1 MKSATDEL
9 FFIEQP
15 TSSSISI
22 VVPVY
27 NGGENFRK
35 CLQSLD
41 KFVPKS
47 TEIVVVVDGGMDDS
61 YKVAEEFGAKVL
73 RFPTT
78 GGPARARNLGAR
90 AAQGDII
97 LFIDADVT
105 VCTDITSQISKIFS
119 NQPHIAALIGSYD
132 DMPGATN
139 FLSQYKNLFHHY
151 IHQTAS
157 EEASTFWGACGA
169 IRRKVFLE
177 MGGFDESYRYP
188 SVEDIDLGYRLRKAG
203 YQIKLCKTI
212 QVKHLKQWKV
222 FSLLKAEIFYR
233 AVPWTE
239 LIWRDLQFNNDLN
252 LSHSNRLS
260 LLLTYGLLIA
270 LIAACIWLP
279 ALVIASA
286 ISLALLWL
294 NWSVYR
300 FFYQKRGWWFSI
312 RVLPWHWFY
321 FLYGGFAFALGT
333 FSYYL
338 TRPIHSRFSQASIHF
353 K

>member
-1 MKSATDEL
+1 M
-9 FFIEQP
+9 EQS
-15 TSSSISI
+15 TLSNISI
-22 VVPVY
+22 VIPVHD
-27 NGGENFRK
+27 GGENFCR

-41 KFVPKS
+41 EFIPKS
-47 TEIVVVVDGGMDDS
+47 TEIVIVVDGGMDDS

-73 RFPTT
+73 AFPTA

-90 AAQGDII
+90 VAQGEII

-105 VCTDITSQISKIFS
+105 ICADTISQVLEIFC
-119 NQPHIAALIGSYD
+119 NQPHISALIGSYD
-132 DMPGATN
+132 DMPGGVN

-151 IHQTAS
+151 THQTAS
-157 EEASTFWGACGA
+157 EDASTFWGACGA

-188 SVEDIDLGYRLRKAG
+188 SVEDIELGYRLKKAG
-203 YQIKLCKTI
+203 HQIKLCKTL

-222 FSLLKAEIFYR
+222 ISLLKAEIFYR
-233 AVPWTE
+233 GVPWTE
-239 LIWRDLQFNNDLN
+239 LIWRDRQFNNDLN

-260 LLLTYGLLIA
+260 LLLTYGLLIS
-270 LIAACIWLP
+270 LTAACLWLP

-294 NWSVYR
+294 NCSVYR

-321 FLYGGFAFALGT
+321 FLYGGFAFAIGT
-333 FSYYL
+333 FRYYL
-338 TRPIHSRFSQASIHF
+338 TKPIHARFSQASIHS

>member
-1 MKSATDEL
+1 MKSVTDEL
-9 FFIEQP
+9 SPTEQFVF
-15 TSSSISI
+15 SSISI
-22 VVPVY
+22 VIPVC

-35 CLQSLD
+35 CLRSLD
-41 KFVPKS
+41 EFVPKS
-47 TEIVVVVDGGMDDS
+47 IEIIVVVDGGMDDS
-61 YKVAEEFGAKVL
+61 YRAAEEFGAKVL
-73 RFPTT
+73 KFPTA
-78 GGPARARNLGAR
+78 GGPARARNLGAS

-105 VCTDITSQISKIFS
+105 VCSDTVNQILKIFR

-151 IHQTAS
+151 THQTAS
-157 EEASTFWGACGA
+157 ENASTFWGACGA

-177 MGGFDESYRYP
+177 MGGFDEAYRYP
-188 SVEDIDLGYRLRKAG
+188 SVEDIELGYRLRRAG
-203 YQIKLCKTI
+203 YQIKLCKTV

-222 FSLLKAEIFYR
+222 ISLLKAEIFYR

-252 LSHSNRLS
+252 LSHSNRIS
-260 LLLTYGLLIA
+260 LVLTYVLLIT
-270 LIAACIWLP
+270 LLSACIWLP

-300 FFYQKRGWWFSI
+300 FFYQKRGWWFSL
-312 RVLPWHWFY
+312 RVLPCHWFY

-333 FSYYL
+333 FRYYL
-338 TRPIHSRFSQASIHF
+338 SRPIHARFS
-353 K
+353 